1 VVWDGGG
8 PTLLLLHGDMR
19 TSRSFDA
26 VARELKGEFR
36 VVALDARG
44 HGSSDW
50 PPTGYSIR
58 DRVDDL
64 TAFCD
69 AIGVVDAVGIG
80 HSLGGGIVALC
91 AEQSPRT
98 FASLFLLEPDFSFDD
113 EFYSRG
119 VRRKSR
125 PPRTWSSLSELQTHL
140 RQHKMA
146 GRWRDDVLQ
155 DVVLHEAM
163 EIEDGSIV
171 MKWAMQSLD
180 ISDGTDG
187 PYDLRPM
194 FKGLKMPV
202 SFIFGE
208 ETASN
213 YADLSSIATE
223 RPDFSSVTVT
233 RAGHNMYRERPDAVA
248 GLIKSFVA
256 GEDLPHAV

>member
-1 VVWDGGG
+1 M
-8 PTLLLLHGDMR
+8 LHGDMR

-26 VARELKGEFR
+26 VARELKGKFR

-64 TAFCD
+64 TAFCE
-69 AIGVVDAVGIG
+69 AIGLRDAVGIG

-91 AEQSPRT
+91 AERSPRT
-98 FASLFLLEPDFSFDD
+98 FASLFLLEPDYSFDD

-125 PPRTWSSLSELQTHL
+125 PPRTWSSRSELQTYL
-140 RQHKMA
+140 GQHKMA

-163 EIEDGSIV
+163 ETEDGSII

-180 ISDGTDG
+180 IADGAHG

-194 FKGLKMPV
+194 FRGLKMPV
-202 SFIFGE
+202 SFILGE
-208 ETASN
+208 DTASN
-213 YADLSSIATE
+213 YADLSRIATE
-223 RPDFSSVTVT
+223 RPGFSSVTVT
-233 RAGHNMYRERPDAVA
+233 GTGHNMYMERPDAVA

-256 GEDLPHAV
+256 GEDLPEVI